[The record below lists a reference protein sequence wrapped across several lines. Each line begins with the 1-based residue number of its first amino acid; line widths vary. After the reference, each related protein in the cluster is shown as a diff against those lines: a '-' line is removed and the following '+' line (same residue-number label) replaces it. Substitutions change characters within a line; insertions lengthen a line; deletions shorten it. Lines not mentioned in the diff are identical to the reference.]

1 MKSSNYQVIVLEA
14 DENMWLTQ
22 VADVAPVERVFSKK
36 VFLAVNDTP
45 ANWHEVDDAYKAEIE
60 AEVAAIEA
68 AQIAAMEG

>member
-60 AEVAAIEA
+60 ALIEDAESEV
-68 AQIAAMEG
+68 

>member
-1 MKSSNYQVIVLEA
+1 MKNSSYEVRVIEP
-14 DENMWLTQ
+14 DEGKWLTQ
-22 VADVAPVERVFSKK
+22 NFEVSATERVFSKK

>member
-1 MKSSNYQVIVLEA
+1 MKSSNYEVIVLEA

-60 AEVAAIEA
+60 ALIEDAESEV
-68 AQIAAMEG
+68 